1 MEEES
6 ITFETGSS
14 FYNPHMRLCRSISS
28 LAVGAIGQP
37 LEICDG
43 FSSTGIRG
51 IRYAKENQNVS
62 KTTFVEFEESAAA
75 LCRKNISS
83 SSVKGEVFEEDFNHH
98 LMDHSYNLVEVD
110 PFGSP
115 APYSHFAVRS
125 FRRMKSGYISATA
138 TDTAVLCG
146 AHYAACL
153 KQYHSR
159 PLHNEL
165 CHEAGARILLKHF
178 ANLASEF
185 DFGIVPLFTL
195 SHRHFFKV
203 FLKLEKG
210 AEKAVN
216 NEKQIGFL
224 NFCPKCGWRGAGEIP
239 IQKCPKCKSKIEWG
253 GPLWLGNL
261 HSKTHIRRMQGL
273 NEGRDYKDKSKISSL
288 LSLMEKEDDFP
299 PYFFDV
305 HRSCKRFGLHNP
317 KPIEEIIAALKKK
330 KYSAARTHF
339 SPTGIKTN
347 APASALKRLIARK
360 TRRG

>member
-1 MEEES
+1 MEEEN
-6 ITFETGSS
+6 IKFETGSS

-28 LAVGAIGQP
+28 LSVGAINHP

-51 IRYAKENQNVS
+51 IRYAKENANVS
-62 KTTFVEFEESAAA
+62 RTAFVEFDESAAN

-83 SSVKGEVFEEDFNHH
+83 NLVKGEVFEQEFNRHM
-98 LMDHSYNLVEVD
+98 MDNSHNLVELD

-115 APYSHFAVRS
+115 APYSYFAMRS
-125 FRRMKSGYISATA
+125 FRRMKGGYISATA

-153 KQYHSR
+153 KYYHSR

-203 FLKLEKG
+203 FMRLEKG
-210 AEKAVN
+210 ADKAVQ
-216 NEKQIGFL
+216 NEKEIGSI
-224 NFCPKCGWRGAGEIP
+224 NFCGKCGWRGGNEIP
-239 IQKCPKCKSKIEWG
+239 IPKCPKCKSKTEWG
-253 GPLWLGNL
+253 GPLWLGKL
-261 HSKTHIRRMQGL
+261 HSKEHIKRMQKL
-273 NEGRDYKDKSKISSL
+273 NEARNYADKKAISAL
-288 LSLMEKEDDFP
+288 LPLMQKEDSFP

-305 HRSCKRFGLHNP
+305 HRTCKRFGLHNP
-317 KPIEEIIAALKKK
+317 RPIEEIIAAIKKRG
-330 KYSAARTHF
+330 YSAARTHF

-347 APASALKRLIARK
+347 APASALKRLISFK
-360 TRRG
+360 